1 MPFATGKKKPPTMS
15 RFRRCQRLPS
25 FLADPQCHNL
35 YHISPSAHARR
46 RRAGEPI
53 ADEIDK
59 LIGGEAVRAQHMLC
73 AALRVAISEQVKR
86 TATVGLGQAATD
98 RIAGRHGARVIGH
111 AELAK
116 RIMRPR
122 LRRGVGSQ
130 GTAAVR
136 FEPSNPNELLTFALR
151 NP

>member
-1 MPFATGKKKPPTMS
+1 MGVVLGSSLDGVGS
-15 RFRRCQRLPS
+15 RFCRVPLS
-25 FLADPQCHNL
+25 KDK
-35 YHISPSAHARR
+35 I
-46 RRAGEPI
+46 EPI

-59 LIGGEAVRAQHMLC
+59 LIGGEAVGAQHLLC
-73 AALRVAISEQVKR
+73 AALRVAIGEQMKR
-86 TATVGLGQAATD
+86 PATIGLGQAATD